1 MFAHAVQTA
10 ARFTHPYLG
19 LRRSAQGVSAVVAGF
34 VVLND
39 AGWIVTSAHL
49 IDEIAAREADVLAAV
64 EAATDPAAVAHTEL
78 WAVPG
83 FVETRPRVTQAFL
96 NRAADIAVARLEPCS
111 PMAHDVLPRLRDT
124 VAEPIEQGESVC
136 RLGFPFHGIAAGF
149 DEALGQFDVPADNF
163 PVPRFALDGIVSR
176 FNRRTAPDGTSA
188 VFIETSTPGLRGQSG
203 GPLLDRQGRI
213 CGIQSHTSHLDLGF
227 DAAYTA
233 SDGSQV
239 VERQFL
245 NVGAAS
251 HVDEVRA
258 LLDVH
263 GIGYALG

>member
-1 MFAHAVQTA
+1 MFTHAVATA
-10 ARFTHPYLG
+10 AQFTHPYLG
-19 LRRSAQGVSAVVAGF
+19 LRRAAEGVSAVVAGF
-34 VVLND
+34 VVVNEQ
-39 AGWIVTSAHL
+39 GWIVTSAHL
-49 IDEIAAREADVLAAV
+49 IDEIAAREADIAA
-64 EAATDPAAVAHTEL
+64 AIGAGADPASAAHTEV
-78 WAVPG
+78 WAIPG
-83 FVETRPRVTQAFL
+83 FAQTRPRVTQAYV
-96 NRAADIAVARLEPCS
+96 NRAADIAIARLEPFE
-111 PMAHDVLPRLRDT
+111 PMIASAVPVLRDT
-124 VAEPIEQGESVC
+124 VAEAIEQGESVC

-149 DEALGQFDVPADNF
+149 DPARGEFDVPAGNF

-176 FNRRTAPDGTSA
+176 FNRRTAPDGTVA

-233 SDGSQV
+233 PDGSQV

-258 LLDVH
+258 LLDANGV
-263 GIGYALG
+263 GYTLG